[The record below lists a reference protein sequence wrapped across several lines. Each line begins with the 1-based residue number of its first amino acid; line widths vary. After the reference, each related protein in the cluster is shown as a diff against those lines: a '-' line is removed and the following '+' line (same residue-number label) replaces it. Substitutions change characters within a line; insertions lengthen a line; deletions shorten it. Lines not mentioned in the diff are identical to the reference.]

1 MNGFDGR
8 GQANEGDPVS
18 QTLQRIYQAGIGLDC
33 NAMQALTTLSTNDIL
48 ELLQHL
54 LDHYPENPS
63 KFVADSIIQTSTTKS
78 LGGIGGAFLGT
89 SAPSKLSI
97 GVGGAGTSAP
107 SSIGAGSSGN
117 GFLGTSVPSQ
127 SSGGGGFSDLPSI
140 DRLLERAKQVGLSI
154 NGEALSAIAGL
165 PSDHAAELL
174 EFVLEK
180 APELRDPS
188 NYIMSTIARGFKPR
202 RSMGSSQRAGASSST
217 STSFGGQSSFGGGA
231 PADSQDV
238 ISQGLQRLSELGL
251 QIDDSA
257 RQALA
262 TLSAEHASEMIDYV
276 AENYNHL
283 RNPSN
288 YISSTVAR
296 GFVPRGQ
303 KGSDKG
309 KGGKGGGSAGN
320 FQHVP
325 NDVSLIE
332 RRATHI
338 NSNLAPEMR
347 IDFVT
352 YLALRCLPEWQAAD
366 LLDGLEMRIS
376 SISNPCNY
384 LQAAVTKIQRGDKGK
399 GKGGYGE
406 LPAIMDHPDNKRQRM
421 W

>member
-1 MNGFDGR
+1 MIIFPCLEMNGFDGL
-8 GQANEGDPVS
+8 GEANGGDPVF
-18 QTLQRIYQAGIGLDC
+18 QALQRIYQAGIGLDC
-33 NAMQALTTLSTNDIL
+33 NAMQALTTLSNNDVL

-63 KFVADSIIQTSTTKS
+63 KFVADSIIQTSATKS

-89 SAPSKLSI
+89 SAPSKLSMS
-97 GVGGAGTSAP
+97 VGGGTSAP
-107 SSIGAGSSGN
+107 SSNGAGGSSGA
-117 GFLGTSVPSQ
+117 FLGTSAPSQ
-127 SSGGGGFSDLPSI
+127 SSGGGGSSDVPSI
-140 DRLLERAKQVGLSI
+140 DRLLERAKQVGLAI
-154 NGEALSAIAGL
+154 NGEALNAIAGL

-202 RSMGSSQRAGASSST
+202 RFLGSSQRACASSS
-217 STSFGGQSSFGGGA
+217 QSSFGGGA
-231 PADSQDV
+231 PTDSQDV
-238 ISQGLQRLSELGL
+238 MSQGLQRLSELGL
-251 QIDDSA
+251 QIDDTA

-262 TLSAEHASEMIDYV
+262 ALSADHASEMIDYV

-309 KGGKGGGSAGN
+309 KAGKGGGSAGN

-325 NDVSLIE
+325 NDVSVIE

-399 GKGGYGE
+399 GKGGYSE
-406 LPAIMDHPDNKRQRM
+406 SPSDHGDIKRQRM